1 MRMSSIH
8 EILILLFVDGAEKV
22 RHPHHPFLYINT
34 LRGMSM
40 VYYRRQ
46 KRKFTKNRVIRR
58 K

>member
-34 LRGMSM
+34 LRGMTM
-40 VYYRRQ
+40 VYYRR
-46 KRKFTKNRVIRR
+46 
-58 K
+58 